1 VRRLSTPGTARPK
14 IFIILHPSDVKGK
27 NCGFILD
34 KHSSSGFTLLELILA
49 IFLLSFLGVA
59 VFTGLN
65 LAIKA
70 YRSQID
76 NFARIQQVRIAWRYL
91 ERSLSSAADSLKTQG
106 YWPYFTGETQEIR
119 FLTPLPLEAHNLGG
133 FYYWRVWV
141 GRAEDGSG
149 SLVVDESKALI
160 WQEDPKVENRQVL
173 LQGLRSCQFLY
184 GDSGKE
190 YAQWDGYRLKGLP
203 QSVRVKFS
211 LGDNVS
217 QEWVIPLHTAVLT
230 SRP

>member
-1 VRRLSTPGTARPK
+1 M
-14 IFIILHPSDVKGK
+14 
-27 NCGFILD
+27 
-34 KHSSSGFTLLELILA
+34 
-49 IFLLSFLGVA
+49 
-59 VFTGLN
+59 
-65 LAIKA
+65 
-70 YRSQID
+70 
-76 NFARIQQVRIAWRYL
+76 
-91 ERSLSSAADSLKTQG
+91 
-106 YWPYFTGETQEIR
+106 
-119 FLTPLPLEAHNLGG
+119 
-133 FYYWRVWV
+133 
-141 GRAEDGSG
+141 G

-211 LGDNVS
+211 LADNVS
-217 QEWVIPLHTAVLT
+217 QEWLIPLHTAVLT